1 MTPAEIPFL
10 SATQLAAAIR
20 ARDISPVTAVDAY
33 LERIAAVG
41 HRLNAYI
48 TVCAEEARAQARQLE
63 SEAAAGHWRGPLH
76 GVPVGV
82 KDQIH
87 TAGIRTTDASKIRA
101 DFIPDADAT
110 VVARL
115 KAAGAVIIGKT
126 NMSEFALGD
135 PVSSWF
141 GPARNP
147 WDTARNPGTSST
159 GSGAATAGFL
169 CATSLGEDTGG
180 SIRGPAANCGLVG
193 IRPTWGRVS
202 RAGVDGASWSTDTIG
217 PISRTVA
224 DCALTLGVIAGH
236 DPKDRYSRREPAPDY
251 LANLDGGVRG
261 LRIGIVQELMG
272 GHGLA
277 LDDRSRDA
285 VTAAAAVFRDLGA
298 AVAPVSLPLAPYT
311 GPIVRT
317 ITSTERVSLNPEWLR
332 ERFADYH
339 PNTRV
344 AFAVGNLIP
353 AQVYYKALKLRALV
367 RRQVLRAFR
376 EYDLLIQPTSTAPAG
391 LLAEEPQAVTSKEMA
406 AAALREGSFRGLYS
420 LSGCPALSIPC
431 GFTDSAGDG
440 AGDGDGAPALPL
452 ALQIGGPHLG
462 EGVIL
467 RAAYAYEQA
476 TAWHQRQ
483 PPPL

>member
-1 MTPAEIPFL
+1 MNSADIPFL
-10 SATQLAAAIR
+10 SASELAAAIR
-20 ARDISPVTAVDAY
+20 ARDVSPVEAVDAY
-33 LERIAAVG
+33 LSRIDAVG
-41 HRLNAYI
+41 GKLNAYI
-48 TVCAEEARAQARQLE
+48 TVCADDARADAKRLE
-63 SEAAAGHWRGPLH
+63 DEAAAGNFRGPLH

-101 DFIPDADAT
+101 DFVPDADAT
-110 VVARL
+110 VVAKL
-115 KAAGAVIIGKT
+115 KEAGAVIIGKT

-135 PVSSWF
+135 PISSWF

-147 WDTARNPGTSST
+147 WDTNRNPGTSST
-159 GSGAATAGFL
+159 GSGSATAGFL

-217 PISRTVA
+217 PISRTVT
-224 DCALTLGVIAGH
+224 DCALTLGAIAGH
-236 DPKDRYSRREPAPDY
+236 DPKDRYSRTEPAPDY
-251 LANLDGGVRG
+251 LDGLDSGVRG
-261 LRIGIVQELMG
+261 MRIGVVQELMG
-272 GHGLA
+272 GHGLR
-277 LDDRSRDA
+277 LDERSRDA
-285 VTAAAAVFRDLGA
+285 VAAAAEVFRELGA
-298 AVAPVSLPLAPYT
+298 EVVPVSLPMAPMT
-311 GPIVRT
+311 GPVVRT

-332 ERFADYH
+332 ERFEDYH

-353 AQVYYKALKLRALV
+353 GQAYYKAVKLRALV
-367 RRQVLRAFR
+367 RRQVIAAFR
-376 EYDLLIQPTSTAPAG
+376 EVDLLLQPTSTGPAG
-391 LLAEEPQAVTSKEMA
+391 LLSNEPPVVSSKEMA

-431 GFTDSAGDG
+431 GFTGDG
-440 AGDGDGAPALPL
+440 EGALPL

-462 EGVIL
+462 EANIF

-476 TAWHQRQ
+476 TTWHDRR
-483 PPPL
+483 PPAL

>member
-1 MTPAEIPFL
+1 MTPDEIPFL
-10 SATQLAAAIR
+10 SASELAAAIR
-20 ARDISPVTAVDAY
+20 NRSVSPVAAVDAY
-33 LERIAAVG
+33 LDRIDAVG
-41 HRLNAYI
+41 KRLNAYI
-48 TVCAEEARAQARQLE
+48 TVCADEARADAKRLE
-63 SEAAAGHWRGPLH
+63 AEAAAGSFRGPLH

-87 TAGIRTTDASKIRA
+87 TAGVRTTDASKIRA
-101 DFIPDADAT
+101 DFVPDTDAT

-135 PVSSWF
+135 PISSWF

-159 GSGAATAGFL
+159 GSGSATAGFL

-202 RAGVDGASWSTDTIG
+202 RAGVDGASWSVDTIG
-217 PISRTVA
+217 PISRTVT
-224 DCALTLGVIAGH
+224 DCALTLGVIAGY
-236 DPKDRYSRREPAPDY
+236 DPKDRYSRPESVPDY
-251 LANLDGGVRG
+251 LDSLDAGVRG
-261 LRIGIVQELMG
+261 MRIGVVQELMG
-272 GHGLA
+272 GHGLS
-277 LDDRSRDA
+277 LDDRSREA
-285 VTAAAAVFRDLGA
+285 VSAAVEVFRELGA
-298 AVAPVSLPLAPYT
+298 EVVPVSLPMAPFT

-332 ERFADYH
+332 ERFEDYH

-344 AFAVGNLIP
+344 AFAAGNLIP
-353 AQVYYKALKLRALV
+353 GQVYYKALKLRALV
-367 RRQVLRAFR
+367 RRQVIAAFR
-376 EYDLLIQPTSTAPAG
+376 EVDLLLQPTSTGPAG
-391 LLAEEPQAVTSKEMA
+391 LLSDEPPIISSKEMA
-406 AAALREGSFRGLYS
+406 AATLREGSFRGLYS

-431 GFTDSAGDG
+431 GFTTDG
-440 AGDGDGAPALPL
+440 AGALPL

-462 EGVIL
+462 ETAVL
-467 RAAYAYEQA
+467 RAAYACEQA
-476 TAWHQRQ
+476 TPWHNRR
-483 PPPL
+483 PPEL

>member
-1 MTPAEIPFL
+1 MTPNEIPFL
-10 SATQLAAAIR
+10 PASELAAAIR
-20 ARDISPVTAVDAY
+20 AGEISAVEAVDAY
-33 LERIAAVG
+33 LDRIEAVG
-41 HRLNAYI
+41 DKLNAYI
-48 TVCAEEARAQARQLE
+48 TVCADEARAEARRLDE
-63 SEAAAGHWRGPLH
+63 EAASGSFRGSLH
-76 GVPVGV
+76 GVPVGI

-101 DFIPDADAT
+101 DFVPDADAT
-110 VVARL
+110 VVAKL
-115 KAAGAVIIGKT
+115 KGAGAVIIGKT

-135 PVSSWF
+135 PISSWF

-159 GSGAATAGFL
+159 GSGSATAGFL

-217 PISRTVA
+217 PISRTVT

-236 DPKDRYSRREPAPDY
+236 DPRDRYSRPELVPDY
-251 LANLDGGVRG
+251 LAELDGGVAG
-261 LRIGIVQELMG
+261 MRIGVVQELMG
-272 GHGLA
+272 GHGLR

-285 VTAAAAVFRDLGA
+285 VAAAAEVFRELGA
-298 AVAPVSLPLAPYT
+298 EVVPVSLPMAPYT

-332 ERFADYH
+332 ERFEDYH

-344 AFAVGNLIP
+344 AFATGNLIP
-353 AQVYYKALKLRALV
+353 GQVYYKAVKLRAMV
-367 RRQVLRAFR
+367 RRQVIAAFR
-376 EYDLLIQPTSTAPAG
+376 DVDLLIQPTSTGPAG
-391 LLAEEPQAVTSKEMA
+391 LLSDEPSVVSSKEMA

-431 GFTDSAGDG
+431 GFTGDG
-440 AGDGDGAPALPL
+440 EGALPL
-452 ALQIGGPHLG
+452 AMQIAGPHVG
-462 EGVIL
+462 EAAVL

-476 TAWHQRQ
+476 TPWHKRL
-483 PPPL
+483 PPAL

>member
-1 MTPAEIPFL
+1 MNAADIPFL
-10 SATQLAAAIR
+10 SASELAAAIR
-20 ARDISPVTAVDAY
+20 AGEVSPVEAVDAY
-33 LERIAAVG
+33 LDRIDAVG
-41 HRLNAYI
+41 DRLNAYI
-48 TVCAEEARAQARQLE
+48 TVCADEARADAKRLE
-63 SEAAAGHWRGPLH
+63 EEAAAGDFRGPLH
-76 GVPVGV
+76 GVPVGI

-101 DFIPDADAT
+101 DFVPDADAT
-110 VVARL
+110 VVTKL
-115 KAAGAVIIGKT
+115 KDAGAVVIGKT

-135 PVSSWF
+135 PISSHF

-147 WDTARNPGTSST
+147 WDTNRNPGTSST
-159 GSGAATAGFL
+159 GSGSATAGFL

-217 PISRTVA
+217 PISRTVT
-224 DCALTLGVIAGH
+224 DCALTLQAIAGH
-236 DPKDRYSRREPAPDY
+236 DPKDRYSRTEPVPDY
-251 LANLDGGVRG
+251 LDGLDAGVRG
-261 LRIGIVQELMG
+261 MRIGVVQELMG
-272 GHGLA
+272 GHGLT
-277 LDDRSRDA
+277 LNEQSRDA
-285 VTAAAAVFRDLGA
+285 VAAAAEVFRELGA
-298 AVAPVSLPLAPYT
+298 EVVPVSIPITPQT

-332 ERFADYH
+332 ERWEDYH

-344 AFAVGNLIP
+344 AFATGNLIP
-353 AQVYYKALKLRALV
+353 GQVYYKAVKLRAMV
-367 RRQVLRAFR
+367 RRQVIAAFR
-376 EYDLLIQPTSTAPAG
+376 DVDLLLQPTSTGPAG
-391 LLAEEPQAVTSKEMA
+391 LLSDEPPVVSSKEMA

-431 GFTDSAGDG
+431 GFTGDG
-440 AGDGDGAPALPL
+440 EGALPL

-462 EGVIL
+462 EAAIF

-476 TAWHQRQ
+476 TPWRQRR
-483 PPPL
+483 PPAL

>member
-1 MTPAEIPFL
+1 MTPNEIPFL
-10 SATQLAAAIR
+10 PASELAAAIR
-20 ARDISPVTAVDAY
+20 AGEISAVEAVDAY
-33 LERIAAVG
+33 LERIDSVG
-41 HRLNAYI
+41 DKLNAYI
-48 TVCAEEARAQARQLE
+48 TVCADEARAEARRLDE
-63 SEAAAGHWRGPLH
+63 EAASGSFRGSLH
-76 GVPVGV
+76 GVPVGI

-101 DFIPDADAT
+101 DFVPDADAT
-110 VVARL
+110 VVAKL
-115 KAAGAVIIGKT
+115 KAAGAVVIGKT

-135 PVSSWF
+135 PISSWF

-159 GSGAATAGFL
+159 GSGSATAGFL

-217 PISRTVA
+217 PISRTVT
-224 DCALTLGVIAGH
+224 DCALTLGAIAGH
-236 DPKDRYSRREPAPDY
+236 DPKDRYSRPEPVPDY
-251 LANLDGGVRG
+251 LDGLDGGVAG
-261 LRIGIVQELMG
+261 MRIGVVQELMG
-272 GHGLA
+272 GHGLR

-285 VTAAAAVFRDLGA
+285 VAAAAEVFRELGA
-298 AVAPVSLPLAPYT
+298 EVVPVSLPMAPYT

-332 ERFADYH
+332 ERFEDYH

-344 AFAVGNLIP
+344 AFATGNLIP
-353 AQVYYKALKLRALV
+353 GQVYYKAVKLRALV
-367 RRQVLRAFR
+367 RRQVIEAFR
-376 EYDLLIQPTSTAPAG
+376 EVDLLIQPTSTGPAG
-391 LLAEEPQAVTSKEMA
+391 LLSDEPPVVSSKEMA

-431 GFTDSAGDG
+431 GFTS
-440 AGDGDGAPALPL
+440 DGDGALPL
-452 ALQIGGPHLG
+452 AMQIAGPHVG
-462 EGVIL
+462 EAAVL

-476 TAWHQRQ
+476 TPWHKRL
-483 PPPL
+483 PPAL

>member
-1 MTPAEIPFL
+1 MSPTEIPFL
-10 SATQLAAAIR
+10 SAFELAASIR
-20 ARDISPVTAVDAY
+20 TREISPVEAVDAY
-33 LERIAAVG
+33 LDRIDTVG
-41 HRLNAYI
+41 DKLNAYI
-48 TVCAEEARAQARQLE
+48 TVSADEARADAKRLE
-63 SEAAAGHWRGPLH
+63 AEAAAGNFRGPLH
-76 GVPVGV
+76 GVPVGI

-87 TAGIRTTDASKIRA
+87 TAGIRTSDASKIRA
-101 DFIPDADAT
+101 DFVPDADAT
-110 VVARL
+110 VVAKL

-135 PVSSWF
+135 PISSWF

-159 GSGAATAGFL
+159 GSGSATAGFL

-236 DPKDRYSRREPAPDY
+236 DPNDRYSRTEPVPDY
-251 LANLDGGVRG
+251 LDSLDAGVAG
-261 LRIGIVQELMG
+261 MRIGVVTELMG
-272 GHGLA
+272 GHGLS

-285 VTAAAAVFRDLGA
+285 VAAAAEVFRELGA
-298 AVAPVSLPLAPYT
+298 EVVPVSLPMAPMT
-311 GPIVRT
+311 GSIVRT

-332 ERFADYH
+332 ERLEDYH

-353 AQVYYKALKLRALV
+353 GQVYYKALKLRALV
-367 RRQVLRAFR
+367 RRQVIETFR
-376 EYDLLIQPTSTAPAG
+376 QVDLLLQPTSTGPAG
-391 LLAEEPQAVTSKEMA
+391 LLSDEPTLVSSKEMA

-420 LSGCPALSIPC
+420 LSGCPALSVPC
-431 GFTDSAGDG
+431 GFTGDG
-440 AGDGDGAPALPL
+440 EGALPL
-452 ALQIGGPHLG
+452 ALQIAGPHLG
-462 EGVIL
+462 EAAVL
-467 RAAYAYEQA
+467 RAAYSYEQA
-476 TAWHQRQ
+476 TPWHLRR
-483 PPPL
+483 PPDL

>member
-10 SATQLAAAIR
+10 SASELAAAIR
-20 ARDISPVTAVDAY
+20 EGDISPVQAVEAY
-33 LERIAAVG
+33 LDRIDAVG
-41 HRLNAYI
+41 DKLNAYI
-48 TVCAEEARAQARQLE
+48 TVCVDEARAEAKRLE
-63 SEAAAGHWRGPLH
+63 AEAAAGNFRGPLH

-87 TAGIRTTDASKIRA
+87 TAGIRTTDASKIRS
-101 DFIPDADAT
+101 DFVPKADAT
-110 VVARL
+110 VVAKL
-115 KAAGAVIIGKT
+115 KAAGAVVIGKT

-135 PVSSWF
+135 PISSYF

-180 SIRGPAANCGLVG
+180 SIRGPAANSGLVG

-217 PISRTVA
+217 PISRTVT

-236 DPKDRYSRREPAPDY
+236 DPKDRYSRPEPVPDY
-251 LANLDGGVRG
+251 LDGLDAGVKG
-261 LRIGIVQELMG
+261 MRIGVVQELMG
-272 GHGLA
+272 GHGLR

-285 VTAAAAVFRDLGA
+285 VAAAAEVFRELGA
-298 AVAPVSLPLAPYT
+298 EVMPVSLPIAPYT

-332 ERFADYH
+332 ERWEDYH

-353 AQVYYKALKLRALV
+353 GQVYYKALKLRAMA
-367 RRQVLRAFR
+367 RRQTLQAFR
-376 EYDLLIQPTSTAPAG
+376 EVDLLLQPTSTGPAG
-391 LLAEEPQAVTSKEMA
+391 LLSDEPTVIDNKEMA
-406 AAALREGSFRGLYS
+406 VRSLREGSFRGLYS

-431 GFTDSAGDG
+431 GFTSDG
-440 AGDGDGAPALPL
+440 EGALPL

-462 EGVIL
+462 EAAIF

-476 TAWHQRQ
+476 TPWHERR
-483 PPPL
+483 PPAL

>member
-1 MTPAEIPFL
+1 MNSKDIPFL
-10 SATQLAAAIR
+10 PASELAAAIR
-20 ARDISPVTAVDAY
+20 AREVSPVEAVDAY
-33 LERIAAVG
+33 LDRIDAVG
-41 HRLNAYI
+41 DKLNAYI
-48 TVCAEEARAQARQLE
+48 TVCADAARADAKRLE
-63 SEAAAGHWRGPLH
+63 DEAAAGNFRGPLH
-76 GVPVGV
+76 GVPVGI

-87 TAGIRTTDASKIRA
+87 TAGVRTTDASKIRA
-101 DFIPDADAT
+101 DFVPEHDAT
-110 VVARL
+110 VVAKL
-115 KAAGAVIIGKT
+115 KDAGAVIIGKT

-135 PVSSWF
+135 PISSHF

-147 WDTARNPGTSST
+147 WDTNRNPGTSST
-159 GSGAATAGFL
+159 GSGSATAGFL

-224 DCALTLGVIAGH
+224 DCALTLQAIAGH
-236 DPKDRYSRREPAPDY
+236 DPKDRYSRTEPVPDY
-251 LANLDGGVRG
+251 LDGLDAGVRG
-261 LRIGIVQELMG
+261 MRIGVVQELMG
-272 GHGLA
+272 GHGLR
-277 LDDRSRDA
+277 LNDQSRDA
-285 VTAAAAVFRDLGA
+285 VAAAVEVFRELGA
-298 AVAPVSLPLAPYT
+298 EVVPVSIPITPQT

-332 ERFADYH
+332 ERWEDYH

-344 AFAVGNLIP
+344 AFATGNLIP
-353 AQVYYKALKLRALV
+353 GQVYYKAVKLRAMV
-367 RRQVLRAFR
+367 RRQVIAAFR
-376 EYDLLIQPTSTAPAG
+376 DVDLLLQPTSTGPAG
-391 LLAEEPQAVTSKEMA
+391 LLSDEPPVVGSKEMA

-431 GFTDSAGDG
+431 GFTGDG
-440 AGDGDGAPALPL
+440 EGALPL

-462 EGVIL
+462 EAAIF

-476 TAWHQRQ
+476 TPWRERK
-483 PPPL
+483 PPAL

>member
-1 MTPAEIPFL
+1 MTPTEIPFL
-10 SATQLAAAIR
+10 SASELAAAIR
-20 ARDISPVTAVDAY
+20 DRDVSPVEAVDAY
-33 LERIAAVG
+33 LARIDAVG
-41 HRLNAYI
+41 DRLNAYI
-48 TVCAEEARAQARQLE
+48 TVCADEARADAKLLAD
-63 SEAAAGHWRGPLH
+63 EAAAGNFRGPLH

-87 TAGIRTTDASKIRA
+87 TAGIRTTDASKLRA
-101 DFIPDADAT
+101 DFVPDADAT

-135 PVSSWF
+135 PISSHF

-147 WDTARNPGTSST
+147 WDTNRNPGTSST
-159 GSGAATAGFL
+159 GSGSATAGFL

-193 IRPTWGRVS
+193 IRPSWGRVS
-202 RAGVDGASWSTDTIG
+202 RAGVDGASWSVDTIG

-236 DPKDRYSRREPAPDY
+236 DPKDRYSRREPVPDY

-261 LRIGIVQELMG
+261 LRIGVVQELMG
-272 GHGLA
+272 GHGLS

-285 VTAAAAVFRDLGA
+285 VAAAVAVFRELGA
-298 AVAPVSLPLAPYT
+298 EIVPVSLPIAPLT

-332 ERFADYH
+332 ERFEDYH

-353 AQVYYKALKLRALV
+353 GQVYYKALKLRAMV
-367 RRQVLRAFR
+367 RRQVLQAFR
-376 EYDLLIQPTSTAPAG
+376 EVDLLLQPTSTGPAG
-391 LLAEEPQAVTSKEMA
+391 LLSDEPPVVSSKEMA

-431 GFTDSAGDG
+431 GFTDGDG
-440 AGDGDGAPALPL
+440 GNGEGALPL

-462 EGVIL
+462 EATVL

-476 TAWHQRQ
+476 TDWHNRR
-483 PPPL
+483 PPAL

>member
-1 MTPAEIPFL
+1 MTPAQIPFQ
-10 SATQLAAAIR
+10 SAAELAAAIR
-20 ARDISPVTAVDAY
+20 AGEVSPVAAVDAY
-33 LERIAAVG
+33 LDRIAAVG
-41 HRLNAYI
+41 DRLNAYI
-48 TVCAEEARAQARQLE
+48 TVCADEARADARRLE
-63 SEAAAGHWRGPLH
+63 SEAAAGNFRGPLH
-76 GVPVGV
+76 GVPVGI

-101 DFIPDADAT
+101 DFVPEEDAT
-110 VVARL
+110 VVTRL
-115 KAAGAVIIGKT
+115 KEAGAVIIGKT

-135 PVSSWF
+135 PISSWF

-159 GSGAATAGFL
+159 GSGSATAGFL

-224 DCALTLGVIAGH
+224 DCALTLSVIAGH
-236 DPKDRYSRREPAPDY
+236 DPKDRYSRTEPAPDY
-251 LANLDGGVRG
+251 RDGLDAGVRG
-261 LRIGIVQELMG
+261 MRIGVVQELMG
-272 GHGLA
+272 GHGLR

-285 VTAAAAVFRDLGA
+285 VAAAVEVFRELGA
-298 AVAPVSLPLAPYT
+298 EVVPVSIPITPMT

-332 ERFADYH
+332 ERFEDYH

-353 AQVYYKALKLRALV
+353 GQVYYKAVKLRAMA
-367 RRQVLRAFR
+367 RRQMIAAFR
-376 EYDLLIQPTSTAPAG
+376 DVDLLLQPTSTGPAG
-391 LLAEEPQAVTSKEMA
+391 LLSDEPPVVRSKELA

-420 LSGCPALSIPC
+420 LSGCPTLSMPC
-431 GFTDSAGDG
+431 GFTSDG
-440 AGDGDGAPALPL
+440 EGALPL

-462 EGVIL
+462 EAAIL

-476 TAWHQRQ
+476 TEWHLRR
-483 PPPL
+483 PPAL

>member
-1 MTPAEIPFL
+1 MTPAQIPFQ
-10 SATQLAAAIR
+10 SAAELAAAIR
-20 ARDISPVTAVDAY
+20 AGEVSPVAAVDAY
-33 LERIAAVG
+33 LDRIAAVG
-41 HRLNAYI
+41 DRLNAYI
-48 TVCAEEARAQARQLE
+48 TVCADEARADARRLE
-63 SEAAAGHWRGPLH
+63 SEAAAGNFRGPLH
-76 GVPVGV
+76 GVPVGI

-101 DFIPDADAT
+101 DFVPEEDAT
-110 VVARL
+110 VVTRL
-115 KAAGAVIIGKT
+115 KEAGAVIIGKT

-135 PVSSWF
+135 PISSWF

-159 GSGAATAGFL
+159 GSGSATAGFL

-224 DCALTLGVIAGH
+224 DCALTLSVIAGH
-236 DPKDRYSRREPAPDY
+236 DPKDRYSRTEPAPDY
-251 LANLDGGVRG
+251 RDGLDAGVRG
-261 LRIGIVQELMG
+261 MRIGVVQELMG
-272 GHGLA
+272 GHGLR
-277 LDDRSRDA
+277 LDERSRDA
-285 VTAAAAVFRDLGA
+285 VAAAVEVFRELGA
-298 AVAPVSLPLAPYT
+298 EVVPVSIPITPMT

-332 ERFADYH
+332 ERFEDYH

-353 AQVYYKALKLRALV
+353 GQVYYKAVKLRAMA
-367 RRQVLRAFR
+367 RRQMIAAFR
-376 EYDLLIQPTSTAPAG
+376 DVDLLLQPTSTGPAG
-391 LLAEEPQAVTSKEMA
+391 LLSDEPPVVRSKELA

-420 LSGCPALSIPC
+420 LSGCPALSMPC
-431 GFTDSAGDG
+431 GFTSDG
-440 AGDGDGAPALPL
+440 EGALPL

-462 EGVIL
+462 EAAIL

-476 TAWHQRQ
+476 TEWHLRR
-483 PPPL
+483 PPAL

>member
-1 MTPAEIPFL
+1 MTPTEIPFL
-10 SATQLAAAIR
+10 SASELAAAIR
-20 ARDISPVTAVDAY
+20 AREVSPVEAVDAY
-33 LERIAAVG
+33 LDRIDAVG
-41 HRLNAYI
+41 GKLNAYI
-48 TVCAEEARAQARQLE
+48 TVCADEARADAKRLE
-63 SEAAAGHWRGPLH
+63 DEAAAGNFRGPLH
-76 GVPVGV
+76 GVPVGI

-87 TAGIRTTDASKIRA
+87 TAGIRTTDASKLRA
-101 DFIPDADAT
+101 DFVPEHDAT
-110 VVARL
+110 VVAKL
-115 KAAGAVIIGKT
+115 KDAGAVIIGKT

-135 PVSSWF
+135 PISSHF

-159 GSGAATAGFL
+159 GSGSATAGFL

-217 PISRTVA
+217 PISRTVT
-224 DCALTLGVIAGH
+224 DCALTLQVIAGH
-236 DPKDRYSRREPAPDY
+236 DPKDRYSRTEAVPDY
-251 LANLDGGVRG
+251 LDGLDGGVRG
-261 LRIGIVQELMG
+261 MRIGVVQELMG
-272 GHGLA
+272 GHGLR

-285 VTAAAAVFRDLGA
+285 VAAAAEVFRELGA
-298 AVAPVSLPLAPYT
+298 EVVPVSIPITPQT

-332 ERFADYH
+332 ERFEDYH

-353 AQVYYKALKLRALV
+353 GQVYYKAVKLRAMV
-367 RRQVLRAFR
+367 RRQVIAAFR
-376 EYDLLIQPTSTAPAG
+376 DVDLLLQPTSTGPAG
-391 LLAEEPQAVTSKEMA
+391 LLSDEPPVVSSKEMA

-431 GFTDSAGDG
+431 GFTGDG
-440 AGDGDGAPALPL
+440 EGALPL
-452 ALQIGGPHLG
+452 ALQIAGPHLG
-462 EGVIL
+462 ETAIF

-476 TAWHQRQ
+476 TPWHGRR
-483 PPPL
+483 PPAL

>member
-1 MTPAEIPFL
+1 MNPSDIPFL
-10 SATQLAAAIR
+10 SATELAAAIR
-20 ARDISPVTAVDAY
+20 AREISAVEAVDAY
-33 LERIAAVG
+33 LDRIEAVG
-41 HRLNAYI
+41 DRLNAYI
-48 TVCAEEARAQARQLE
+48 TVSADEARAEARRLDE
-63 SEAAAGHWRGPLH
+63 EAASGSFRGSLH
-76 GVPVGV
+76 GVPVGI

-101 DFIPDADAT
+101 EFVPGRDAT
-110 VVARL
+110 VVTRL
-115 KAAGAVIIGKT
+115 KDAGAVIIGKT

-135 PVSSWF
+135 PISSWF

-159 GSGAATAGFL
+159 GSGSATAGFL

-236 DPKDRYSRREPAPDY
+236 DPKDRYSRPEPVPDY
-251 LANLDGGVRG
+251 LAELDGGVAG
-261 LRIGIVQELMG
+261 MRIGVVQELMG
-272 GHGLA
+272 GHGLR

-285 VTAAAAVFRDLGA
+285 VQAAAEVFRELGA
-298 AVAPVSLPLAPYT
+298 EVVPVSLPMAPYT

-332 ERFADYH
+332 ERLEDYH

-344 AFAVGNLIP
+344 AFATGNLIP
-353 AQVYYKALKLRALV
+353 GQVYYKALKLRALV
-367 RRQVLRAFR
+367 RRQVIETFR
-376 EYDLLIQPTSTAPAG
+376 EVDLLIQPTSTGPAG
-391 LLAEEPQAVTSKEMA
+391 LLSDEPAVVSSKEMA

-431 GFTDSAGDG
+431 GFTDGNG
-440 AGDGDGAPALPL
+440 GEAPLPL
-452 ALQIGGPHLG
+452 AMQIAGPHVG
-462 EGVIL
+462 EAAVL
-467 RAAYAYEQA
+467 RAAYAYEQG
-476 TAWHQRQ
+476 TPWHKRL
-483 PPPL
+483 PPSL

>member
-1 MTPAEIPFL
+1 MTSAEIPFM
-10 SATQLAAAIR
+10 SAVELASAIR
-20 ARDISPVTAVDAY
+20 NRDISAVEAVDAY
-33 LERIAAVG
+33 LDRIDKVG
-41 HRLNAYI
+41 DKLNAYI
-48 TVCAEEARAQARQLE
+48 TVCADEARADAKRLDD
-63 SEAAAGHWRGPLH
+63 EAAAGNFRGPLH
-76 GVPVGV
+76 GVPVGI

-87 TAGIRTTDASKIRA
+87 TAGIPTTDASKIRA
-101 DFIPDADAT
+101 DFVPDADAT
-110 VVARL
+110 VVAKL

-135 PVSSWF
+135 PISSWF

-159 GSGAATAGFL
+159 GSGSATAGFL

-224 DCALTLGVIAGH
+224 DCALTLGVVAGH
-236 DPKDRYSRREPAPDY
+236 DPNDRYSRTEPVPDY
-251 LANLDGGVRG
+251 LNGLDSGVAG
-261 LRIGIVQELMG
+261 MRIGVVTELMG
-272 GHGLA
+272 GHGLS
-277 LDDRSRDA
+277 LNDQSRDA
-285 VTAAAAVFRDLGA
+285 VAAAAEVFRELGA
-298 AVAPVSLPLAPYT
+298 EVVPVSLPMAPFT

-332 ERFADYH
+332 ERFEDYH

-344 AFAVGNLIP
+344 AFATGNLIP
-353 AQVYYKALKLRALV
+353 GQVYYKAVKLRALV
-367 RRQVLRAFR
+367 RRQVIEAFR
-376 EYDLLIQPTSTAPAG
+376 EVDLLLQPTSTGPAG
-391 LLAEEPQAVTSKEMA
+391 LLSDEPPVVNSKEMA

-431 GFTDSAGDG
+431 GFTSDG
-440 AGDGDGAPALPL
+440 EGALPL
-452 ALQIGGPHLG
+452 ALQIAGPHLG
-462 EGVIL
+462 EAAAL

-476 TAWHQRQ
+476 TPWHLRR
-483 PPPL
+483 PPDL